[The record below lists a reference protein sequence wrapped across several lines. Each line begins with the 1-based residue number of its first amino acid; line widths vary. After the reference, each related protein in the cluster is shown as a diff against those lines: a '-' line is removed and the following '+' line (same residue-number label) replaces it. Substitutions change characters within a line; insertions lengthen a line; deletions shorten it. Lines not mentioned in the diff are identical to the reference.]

1 MQCLA
6 MVPGMSRSAST
17 IMGALT
23 MGINRKTAAEFS
35 FFLAVPTMFGA
46 TAKQLWDNRHEMA
59 SGAASVGWGDIA
71 VGGLVSFVVSLVVI
85 KFFVTYIG
93 RHGFAPFA
101 WYRIVI
107 GAGALVWLLGA

>member
-1 MQCLA
+1 
-6 MVPGMSRSAST
+6 
-17 IMGALT
+17 
-23 MGINRKTAAEFS
+23 
-35 FFLAVPTMFGA
+35 
-46 TAKQLWDNRHEMA
+46 
-59 SGAASVGWGDIA
+59 
-71 VGGLVSFVVSLVVI
+71 VVSLVVI